1 MRNVAT
7 RWLTACLIVALGVG
21 VGARAAADGR
31 EEDSQGRLR
40 EARERLIP
48 ETEMAPP
55 PGTPTIEIEGN
66 EPLSHFLQTPLGVL
80 APTEEVAIG
89 MVSLEADQ
97 LTHEGEGLFR
107 ALGHVRLHYR
117 DTTVEAN
124 ELTFNEPMGEIRAVG
139 RLTIRRG
146 GAVFKSR
153 DVVLNLK
160 SELGTLGA
168 THLYLEGRHYYV
180 DANHLEKTGPTT
192 YKVDEGRFSACVPTD
207 RTWEFRAKRM
217 TVDTAGKLKTHH
229 VLFYWRGVP
238 ILYLPYLEQNIS
250 APRASGLLLSQPETS
265 SRYGFTLDNAYYW
278 VINDSMDATIRFDI
292 KGSQGLGVGG
302 EFRYAAGPESEG
314 EIKAYRLQD
323 NSGVSYE
330 GRADIRHHISDRT
343 RARLNLHYIDET
355 DEESLRGFSSS
366 TATRV
371 TRNLVSDAFV
381 SQRSETMVGTANLR
395 LFQDLVD
402 HEGTQFQRLPDLRL
416 EMPLRPVLSRRLL
429 WRNEVHATNFWR
441 DQGSHGWRID
451 LQTALRRDLHPW
463 PGVDLFGEAGLEETV
478 YTFSEIEADRD
489 NHNRTLLDTR
499 LGARARLYRTY
510 GGLDHVVEP
519 RIEYLGRIG
528 EKLETVPQIDR
539 VDRRDLANQIAV
551 LLTQHLRENATGYNL
566 ATLRTGTGVN
576 LRNGDLD
583 PQDESIDTF
592 GELTVRSRRGIAFN
606 LESHWRTDPGH
617 HRVSGMDLSYIKD
630 RNWFLR
636 SGMRWLATDRQ
647 FAIAAGGIRLSPR
660 WAMATEQWFDLNGG
674 ELSESS
680 FSVDR
685 TGQCYGLTVELHYFQ
700 RSTDNDFGISD
711 EYRVLGKL
719 RLLNVGSVATP
730 SLAIERGTSTVG
742 GPSSS
747 THTARPPSTT
757 AGETDRSVE
766 PTQVIRGWVRGNFL

>member
-7 RWLTACLIVALGVG
+7 RWLTACLIVILGIATV
-21 VGARAAADGR
+21 ATAADKR
-31 EEDSQGRLR
+31 EAEQQGRLR

-48 ETEMAPP
+48 EAEEASP
-55 PGTPTIEIEGN
+55 PGTPAIEIEGN
-66 EPLSHFLQTPLGVL
+66 EPLSRFLQTPLGVL
-80 APTEEVAIG
+80 APHETVAIG
-89 MVSLEADQ
+89 TVSLEADQ
-97 LTHEGEGLFR
+97 LTHESEGLFR
-107 ALGHVRLHYR
+107 ARGHVRLHYR

-168 THLYLEGRHYYV
+168 THVYLKGRHFYV
-180 DANHLEKTGPTT
+180 DAAHLEKTGPTT
-192 YKVDEGRFSACVPTD
+192 YKVDRGRFSACVPTN
-207 RTWEFRAKRM
+207 RTWEFRSKRM
-217 TVDTAGKLKTHH
+217 TIDTAGKLKTHH

-278 VINDSMDATIRFDI
+278 VINDSMDATLRFDI
-292 KGSQGLGVGG
+292 KGSQGFGVGG

-314 EIKAYRLQD
+314 EIKVYRLQD

-330 GRADIRHHISDRT
+330 GHADIRHHISDRT

-355 DEESLRGFSSS
+355 DAESLRGFSSS

-371 TRNLVSDAFV
+371 TRNLVSDAFI
-381 SQRSETMVGTANLR
+381 SQRSDTMVGTANLR

-416 EMPLRPVLSRRLL
+416 EMPLRPILSRRLL

-451 LQTALRRDLHPW
+451 MRSALRRDLHPR
-463 PGVDLFGEAGLEETV
+463 PGIDLYGETGLEEAI
-478 YTFSEIEADRD
+478 YTFSEIEEDRD
-489 NHNRTLLDTR
+489 NHNRSLLDAR
-499 LGARARLYRTY
+499 LGARGRLYRTY
-510 GGLDHVVEP
+510 GNLDHVVEP
-519 RIEYLGRIG
+519 RLEYFGRVG
-528 EKLETVPQIDR
+528 GKLENVPQIDR
-539 VDRRDLANQIAV
+539 VDRRGRASQV
-551 LLTQHLRENATGYNL
+551 TMLLTQHLRDHATGFDL
-566 ATLRTGTGVN
+566 ATLRTGTGIN
-576 LRNGDLD
+576 LRDDNLD
-583 PQDESIDTF
+583 PVDESIDTF
-592 GELTVRSRRGIAFN
+592 GELTVRSHRGLALD

-617 HRVSGMDLSYIKD
+617 HRVSGMNLSYIKD

-636 SGMRWLATDRQ
+636 GGLRWLATDRQ
-647 FAIAAGGIRLSPR
+647 FATAAGGIRLSPR
-660 WAMATEQWFDLNGG
+660 WAVATEQWYDLNDG

-680 FSVDR
+680 LSVDR
-685 TGQCYGLTVELHYFQ
+685 TGQCYGLTLELHFFQ
-700 RSTDNDFGISD
+700 RAATDTTVSN
-711 EYRVLGKL
+711 EYRLLGKL

-730 SLAIERGTSTVG
+730 SLSIERGTSSVSRPA
-742 GPSSS
+742 GPTSAAPPPNSSV
-747 THTARPPSTT
+747 
-757 AGETDRSVE
+757 GETSRSVD
-766 PTQVIRGWVRGNFL
+766 PTQAIRSLVRGNFL